1 MRRLVIIVIAL
12 FSSLP
17 VFSGPRT
24 SVFNRKHMNVSVH
37 GRYQHMLYDKILY
50 NDILDSYGSVLTGVQ
65 VGFDTHPSDSS
76 WWSGVYNYPSL
87 SLGFSYDN
95 TGSMR
100 VKPGAHMGDFYNL
113 YLAAEFDFFRAGI
126 FSVGPVLELGMSYT
140 TDKYSPRRNVENQF
154 IGSKVVANLAAGV
167 EAAARVSPHW
177 ELALTG
183 YFVHHSTGMTQVP
196 NLGTNQLAA
205 GAKVKYY
212 MAPQETDRKISL
224 EKPAF
229 PKGLRWNIYTAFGG
243 HSCDWELIAKGPE
256 AYPVKFRLR
265 AILGVEASW
274 RYHRMLSTGLGI
286 EGNYADNAYRE
297 MDMLLRGEEDPNGYS
312 PFHTSVHLIQNL
324 HYADFSVNFALG
336 MYTFK
341 KTGLVEDMSKC
352 FQRIGMRY
360 HLPPFKTGQAFVGFG
375 MRAHYFDRSYCLE
388 YSAGITF

>member
-1 MRRLVIIVIAL
+1 MKRLFTIVIAL
-12 FSSLP
+12 CATLS
-17 VFSGPRT
+17 VMAGPKEGI
-24 SVFNRKHMNVSVH
+24 FNKEHINVSVH
-37 GRYQHMLYDKILY
+37 GRYQHMLDWHGIY
-50 NDILDSYGSVLTGVQ
+50 NDMLNSSGSILTGVQ

-76 WWSGVYNYPSL
+76 WWSDAYNYPSL

-95 TGSMR
+95 AGSMR
-100 VKPGAHMGDFYNL
+100 TKPGTSIGDFYNL
-113 YLAAEFDFFRAGI
+113 YLATEFDFFRAGI
-126 FSVGPVLELGMSYT
+126 FAVGPVLELGMSYT

-212 MAPQETDRKISL
+212 MAPQDTDRKINL

-286 EGNYADNAYRE
+286 EGNYADNA
-297 MDMLLRGEEDPNGYS
+297 
-312 PFHTSVHLIQNL
+312 
-324 HYADFSVNFALG
+324 
-336 MYTFK
+336 
-341 KTGLVEDMSKC
+341 
-352 FQRIGMRY
+352 
-360 HLPPFKTGQAFVGFG
+360 
-375 MRAHYFDRSYCLE
+375 
-388 YSAGITF
+388 